1 MTNLQLVFPE
11 IFLSLSIMFLLI
23 LGVFKKN
30 SSKIIQ
36 NLSLAVLLITAVIT
50 FNETIGIKEVKLFNN
65 SIIIDYLSSLMK
77 IVTLLATF
85 LVLII
90 SSNYLRTF
98 KIFKIEYPILIL
110 SSVLGM
116 MIMINSNDLIVFYM
130 GLELQSLA
138 LYVLA
143 TFNRDQIKSSEA
155 GLKYFV
161 LSALSSGLLLYGC
174 SLIYLSLIHI

>member
-36 NLSLAVLLITAVIT
+36 NLSLVVLLVTAVIT
-50 FNETIGIKEVKLFNN
+50 FNETVGIKEVKLFNN

-90 SSNYLRTF
+90 SSN
-98 KIFKIEYPILIL
+98 
-110 SSVLGM
+110 
-116 MIMINSNDLIVFYM
+116 
-130 GLELQSLA
+130 
-138 LYVLA
+138 
-143 TFNRDQIKSSEA
+143 
-155 GLKYFV
+155 
-161 LSALSSGLLLYGC
+161 
-174 SLIYLSLIHI
+174 LSLIHISEPTRR

>member
-1 MTNLQLVFPE
+1 M
-11 IFLSLSIMFLLI
+11 SLLI

-36 NLSLAVLLITAVIT
+36 NLSLVVLLVTAVIT
-50 FNETIGIKEVKLFNN
+50 FNETVGIKEVKLFNN

-98 KIFKIEYPILIL
+98 KIFKIEYPI
-110 SSVLGM
+110 
-116 MIMINSNDLIVFYM
+116 
-130 GLELQSLA
+130 
-138 LYVLA
+138 
-143 TFNRDQIKSSEA
+143 
-155 GLKYFV
+155 
-161 LSALSSGLLLYGC
+161 
-174 SLIYLSLIHI
+174 

>member
-36 NLSLAVLLITAVIT
+36 NLSLVVLLVTAVIT

-110 SSVLGM
+110 SSVLG
-116 MIMINSNDLIVFYM
+116 
-130 GLELQSLA
+130 
-138 LYVLA
+138 
-143 TFNRDQIKSSEA
+143 
-155 GLKYFV
+155 
-161 LSALSSGLLLYGC
+161 
-174 SLIYLSLIHI
+174 LSLIHI

>member
-36 NLSLAVLLITAVIT
+36 NLSLVVLLVTAVIT
-50 FNETIGIKEVKLFNN
+50 FNETVGIKEVKLFNN

-98 KIFKIEYPILIL
+98 KIFKIE
-110 SSVLGM
+110 SVSYTHLTLPTK
-116 MIMINSNDLIVFYM
+116 NEV
-130 GLELQSLA
+130 
-138 LYVLA
+138 
-143 TFNRDQIKSSEA
+143 
-155 GLKYFV
+155 
-161 LSALSSGLLLYGC
+161 
-174 SLIYLSLIHI
+174 

>member
-36 NLSLAVLLITAVIT
+36 NLSLVVLLVTAVIT

-90 SSNYLRTF
+90 SSNYLRTVSYTHLRAH
-98 KIFKIEYPILIL
+98 E
-110 SSVLGM
+110 
-116 MIMINSNDLIVFYM
+116 
-130 GLELQSLA
+130 
-138 LYVLA
+138 
-143 TFNRDQIKSSEA
+143 T
-155 GLKYFV
+155 
-161 LSALSSGLLLYGC
+161 
-174 SLIYLSLIHI
+174 

>member
-36 NLSLAVLLITAVIT
+36 NLSLVVLLVTAVIT
-50 FNETIGIKEVKLFNN
+50 FNETVGIKEVKLFNN

-90 SSNYLRTF
+90 L
-98 KIFKIEYPILIL
+98 LI
-110 SSVLGM
+110 
-116 MIMINSNDLIVFYM
+116 
-130 GLELQSLA
+130 
-138 LYVLA
+138 
-143 TFNRDQIKSSEA
+143 
-155 GLKYFV
+155 
-161 LSALSSGLLLYGC
+161 
-174 SLIYLSLIHI
+174 

>member
-1 MTNLQLVFPE
+1 MSNLELVFPE
-11 IFLSLSIMFLLI
+11 IFLSLAIMFLLI

-30 SSKIIQ
+30 SFYLIH
-36 NLSLAVLLITAVIT
+36 NMSLLVLLITAVIT
-50 FNETIGIKEVKLFNN
+50 FNETLGVKEVLLFNE
-65 SIIIDYLSSLMK
+65 SIIIDYLSSFMK
-77 IVTLLATF
+77 IVTLLAAF

-90 SSNYLRTF
+90 SSNYLRNF

-116 MIMINSNDLIVFYM
+116 MIMISSNDLMVFYM

-143 TFNRDQIKSSEA
+143 TFNVRLTYCCNSSKNHRSYRQKDNNH
-155 GLKYFV
+155 LP
-161 LSALSSGLLLYGC
+161 
-174 SLIYLSLIHI
+174 LI

>member
-36 NLSLAVLLITAVIT
+36 NLSLVVLLVTAVIT
-50 FNETIGIKEVKLFNN
+50 FNETVGIKEVKLFNN

-90 SSNYLRTF
+90 SSNYFSKSPLQRLRNF
-98 KIFKIEYPILIL
+98 FEEYP
-110 SSVLGM
+110 
-116 MIMINSNDLIVFYM
+116 
-130 GLELQSLA
+130 
-138 LYVLA
+138 
-143 TFNRDQIKSSEA
+143 
-155 GLKYFV
+155 
-161 LSALSSGLLLYGC
+161 
-174 SLIYLSLIHI
+174 